1 MKARKDELLTI
12 ALYMDDL
19 IFMGNSQRPIDEFK
33 REMKLE
39 FEMTGLGMMSYFFG
53 LEIKHEKSK
62 IFISQGEYAW
72 KILQKLGIS
81 DCNPIATP
89 KELGAKLS
97 KLKGGEAVDSNTYR
111 IMISSLRYLTCT
123 RPYITFAVGVA
134 SRFMED
140 PRNPHFKAVKRI
152 LRYVKGTEI
161 LGLFYQENNIFE
173 LIGYVDSD

>member
-1 MKARKDELLTI
+1 
-12 ALYMDDL
+12 
-19 IFMGNSQRPIDEFK
+19 
-33 REMKLE
+33 
-39 FEMTGLGMMSYFFG
+39 
-53 LEIKHEKSK
+53 
-62 IFISQGEYAW
+62 
-72 KILQKLGIS
+72 LGIS